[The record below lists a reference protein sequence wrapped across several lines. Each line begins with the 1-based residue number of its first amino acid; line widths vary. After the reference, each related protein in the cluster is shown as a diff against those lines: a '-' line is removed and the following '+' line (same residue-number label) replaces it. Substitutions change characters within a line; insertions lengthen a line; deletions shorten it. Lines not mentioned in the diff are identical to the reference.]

1 MAQETAVGDEREPGS
16 SSEPVIEEVVV
27 TGSRIL
33 RRDYFAPSPL
43 VTMDRDA
50 IEIAAQPTLEE
61 SLKRLPQVTPDAG
74 RTTNNGGVGQSY
86 VSLRYM
92 GANRTLA
99 MLNGRRL
106 APAGIGSSVDLNSLP
121 QALIDRVEIITGG
134 ATTVYG
140 SDAVAGVVN
149 FKTRSDFDGFEA
161 EVSAYVTGDGDSEVY
176 DANLAWG
183 HNFAERGNIALFGG
197 YLERKATFTGERE
210 FTSVQWGDVGI
221 GRLVQLGSLAIPAG
235 QITFPPVDLGN
246 GPGPI
251 TFTPDGLP
259 VEFVFPD
266 DLYNFQP
273 SNYLQV
279 PLTRK
284 YAGMFLD
291 YDLSPR
297 VELYVE
303 ITHTRNEGRTS
314 IAPVPAI
321 LGPLAI
327 NLDNPVLEPE
337 TRQVFADNLF
347 PAGNN
352 TVLFEF
358 WRRLEELGP
367 RFSETHNDY
376 SRLAAG
382 LRGEINDRWSYDVW
396 ITVTRGEEEELL
408 INNASASRLRQGLL
422 VDPLT
427 NNCFDTSN
435 GCVPVDPFGIGRMSP
450 DAADFLRLA
459 PFSNLTSRDQQLVSG
474 YVRGTPFDTWAGP
487 ASLVVGAEWRSD
499 SGDFFADEGLSTGD
513 VLGASGQASV
523 DGTERVTE
531 VYAELLLPLAED
543 RAFAKYL
550 ALEAGGRLSEYDH
563 AGSLDTWK
571 LGGVWEPFDEV
582 RLRAMYQRSARAPN
596 LLEAFEEQTVNRGAI
611 VDGINGDPCSASED
625 PVANGNAEKCI
636 SQGIPADQIGV
647 FEGTLFFPV
656 DFLGGGNPGLV
667 PETAESWTVGAVFG
681 GDRSW
686 TFSID
691 YFDMQIEDTI
701 GNAAVGPVCF
711 NPLNSDG
718 ALCDKVR
725 RDAGNFNVFEIDGRI
740 LNLGDVRRRRRPG
753 PEPGVDPH
761 AQCPLPGQPGRR
773 NPRVRRRIR
782 QSLWQRRRRD
792 VSEESTDRIGAVLF
806 GSILSTTRLALDRGH
821 GQRSFPLPGPGRCQ
835 LGSTH
840 RVGGLE
846 ELPRPVTG
854 LGVRRAF
861 QGPPE
866 RRQRSRHRSADDGE
880 LRVLEQYRPRA
891 LRYLRPQFPTDTGLP
906 AITAAA
912 TARRGRS
919 RSPRAPGL
927 LPGRAACPHRSVA
940 GAQLPGLHAA
950 RQAARR
956 IPGCHANS
964 RSAASRSGRNS
975 MIRSVRDSLRA
986 GQPALSR
993 CRREARAAWPQK
1005 RQDS

>member
-1 MAQETAVGDEREPGS
+1 
-16 SSEPVIEEVVV
+16 
-27 TGSRIL
+27 
-33 RRDYFAPSPL
+33 
-43 VTMDRDA
+43 
-50 IEIAAQPTLEE
+50 
-61 SLKRLPQVTPDAG
+61 
-74 RTTNNGGVGQSY
+74 
-86 VSLRYM
+86 M

-740 LNLGDVRRRRRPG
+740 LNLGDVQSRGIDVQGDYSLSLPSGWALNGAGADLDLSLVWTHMLNVRYQANPAVETLECVGVFGNPCGNVVGETFPKNRLTASARYYSGRFSAQLGWRWIEGTDSG
-753 PEPGVDPH
+753 PSRYPDQAGVNWDP
-761 AQCPLPGQPGRR
+761 LIESVGSKSYLDL
-773 NPRVRRRIR
+773 
-782 QSLWQRRRRD
+782 SLAWEFGEHFRARLNVANVLD
-792 VSEESTDRIGAVLF
+792 TDPPMMANYVFSNNTDHGLYDIF
-806 GSILSTTRLALDRGH
+806 G
-821 GQRSFPLPGPGRCQ
+821 RSFQ
-835 LGSTH
+835 LT
-840 RVGGLE
+840 L
-846 ELPRPVTG
+846 
-854 LGVRRAF
+854 AY
-861 QGPPE
+861 
-866 RRQRSRHRSADDGE
+866 RQ
-880 LRVLEQYRPRA
+880 
-891 LRYLRPQFPTDTGLP
+891 
-906 AITAAA
+906 
-912 TARRGRS
+912 
-919 RSPRAPGL
+919 
-927 LPGRAACPHRSVA
+927 
-940 GAQLPGLHAA
+940 
-950 RQAARR
+950 
-956 IPGCHANS
+956 
-964 RSAASRSGRNS
+964 
-975 MIRSVRDSLRA
+975 
-986 GQPALSR
+986 
-993 CRREARAAWPQK
+993 
-1005 RQDS
+1005 

>member
-1 MAQETAVGDEREPGS
+1 MPRAEKPGGIAVPGHSPSHWSLPCACAGGLLLPGLLIMAQEPAVGDERES
-16 SSEPVIEEVVV
+16 SNSSEPVIEEVVV

-121 QALIDRVEIITGG
+121 QALIDQVEVITGG

-161 EVSAYVTGDGDSEVY
+161 EVSTYVTGDGDSEIY
-176 DANLAWG
+176 DTNLAWG
-183 HNFAERGNIALFGG
+183 HDFAGRGNIVLFGG
-197 YLERKATFTGERE
+197 YLERKGTFAGERE

-221 GRLVQLGSLAIPAG
+221 GRLVRLGSPAIPEG
-235 QITFPPVDLGN
+235 LITFPPVDLGN
-246 GPGPI
+246 GPGEI

-266 DLYNFQP
+266 DLYNYQP

-284 YAGMFLD
+284 YGGLFLN

-303 ITHTRNEGRTS
+303 LTHTRNEGRTS
-314 IAPVPAI
+314 LAPTPAI

-327 NLDNPVLEPE
+327 NLDNPVLASE

-347 PAGNN
+347 PGPDN

-382 LRGEINDRWSYDVW
+382 LRGDINDRWSYDVW
-396 ITVTRGEEEELL
+396 MTVTRGEEEELL
-408 INNASASRLRQGLL
+408 LNRASASRLQQGLL

-427 NNCFDTSN
+427 DNCFDTSN
-435 GCVPVDPFGIGRMSP
+435 GCAPVDPFGVGRLSP
-450 DAADFLRLA
+450 DAANFLRLS

-474 YVRGTPFDTWAGP
+474 YVRGNVFDTWAGP
-487 ASLVVGAEWRSD
+487 ASLVLGAEWRSD
-499 SGDFFADEGLSTGD
+499 SGDYFADAALSTGD
-513 VLGASGQASV
+513 VLGGAGKASV
-523 DGTERVTE
+523 DGDERVTE

-543 RAFAKYL
+543 QAFAKYL
-550 ALEAGGRLSEYDH
+550 ALEAGGRLSEYDR

-571 LGGVWEPFDEV
+571 LGGVWEPFGDV
-582 RLRAMYQRSARAPN
+582 RFRAMYQRSARAPN
-596 LLEAFEEQTVNRGAI
+596 LLEAFEEQTVFTGAI
-611 VDGINGDPCSASED
+611 VDGTFGDPCSASGD

-636 SQGIPADQIGV
+636 IQGIPADQIGV
-647 FEGTLFFPV
+647 FEATLLYPV
-656 DFLGGGNPGLV
+656 DFLGGGNPGLA

-686 TFSID
+686 TVSID
-691 YFDMQIEDTI
+691 YFDLRIEDTI

-711 NPLNSDG
+711 NPLNSEG
-718 ALCDKVR
+718 ALCDKLR
-725 RDAGNFNVFEIDGRI
+725 RDPVNYNVYEIDGRI
-740 LNLGDVRRRRRPG
+740 LNLGEVQSRGVDVQGDYTLSLPSGWALNGANADLDLSLVWTHMLDVRYQANPAVEVLECVGVFGTPCGNVVGETFPENRLTAGARYYAGRFSAQLGWRWIEGTDSG
-753 PEPGVDPH
+753 PSRYPDRAGFDWT
-761 AQCPLPGQPGRR
+761 PL
-773 NPRVRRRIR
+773 I
-782 QSLWQRRRRD
+782 QSVGSKSYFDLSLAWEFGEHFMARLNVANLLD
-792 VSEESTDRIGAVLF
+792 ADAPMMADYVFSNNTDHGLYDIF
-806 GSILSTTRLALDRGH
+806 G
-821 GQRSFPLPGPGRCQ
+821 RSFQ
-835 LGSTH
+835 LT
-840 RVGGLE
+840 L
-846 ELPRPVTG
+846 T
-854 LGVRRAF
+854 F
-861 QGPPE
+861 
-866 RRQRSRHRSADDGE
+866 RQ
-880 LRVLEQYRPRA
+880 
-891 LRYLRPQFPTDTGLP
+891 
-906 AITAAA
+906 
-912 TARRGRS
+912 
-919 RSPRAPGL
+919 
-927 LPGRAACPHRSVA
+927 
-940 GAQLPGLHAA
+940 
-950 RQAARR
+950 
-956 IPGCHANS
+956 
-964 RSAASRSGRNS
+964 
-975 MIRSVRDSLRA
+975 
-986 GQPALSR
+986 
-993 CRREARAAWPQK
+993 
-1005 RQDS
+1005 